1 MDIVP
6 ARPRPC
12 HGLPSKRARI
22 VRYLQLRWRPDAI
35 AKELSIGL
43 RTVYDAESN
52 IARYGS
58 VVKPLY
64 TWLGRPPKFTEAD
77 KEAVLE
83 LLLQESWRQQAEIV
97 NWLDYKC

>member
-6 ARPRPC
+6 TRPRPRR
-12 HGLPSKRARI
+12 GLPSSKRARI
-22 VRYLQLRWRPDAI
+22 VRYLQLGWRPDAI
-35 AKELSIGL
+35 TKELSIGL

-64 TWLGRPPKFTEAD
+64 TRLGRPPKFTEAD
-77 KEAVLE
+77 KEAILE
-83 LLLQESWRQQAEIV
+83 LLLQEG
-97 NWLDYKC
+97 